1 MVHYKKTFGDYLFD
15 FVLYF
20 LVALIIAVTLYPI
33 IYTFSMAISDPNEAA
48 RGHVYFL
55 PKGFSL
61 KSLKTVLNDKNV
73 LRYYFNTFWYTIV
86 GTALGIV
93 VTCLAAYPLSRPE
106 FRRRSLF
113 TKLILFT
120 MFFSGGTIPTYI
132 VVTKFL
138 GLYNSRWAIILP
150 QLTTAWYVLVAKSFF
165 EGLPGEIAE
174 SARIDGASEYRIF
187 AQLFMP
193 LSKPVLAVLAL
204 YYAVSHWNGYFQAML
219 YLAKKDL
226 QPLAL
231 YVRAVVIQNSIAA
244 IENAAVDIDAEALLS
259 SLQIKYAV
267 ILVSVIPMLCI
278 YPFLAKNLEKG
289 LLIGSVKG

>member
-1 MVHYKKTFGDYLFD
+1 MVHYKKNFGDYLFD

-73 LRYYFNTFWYTIV
+73 LRYYYNTFWYTIV